1 MNTVLGVCQAMVVI
15 MFACRFLTRPCS
27 LATCRGDL
35 AKVGA
40 HLNIPFFFLF
50 FSFFKKKERRR
61 RNSGVLPF
69 SRPPSLLPPRV
80 WLSDSANAV
89 QPLHRNADMNV
100 GSLYNCRVP
109 LIKQNTCFGSSA
121 HWTPTVLME
130 IELFPPSAVIVCLF
144 FKGAKT
150 SHTHTHTHRRVQV
163 TCCEFFFYKSWT

>member
-1 MNTVLGVCQAMVVI
+1 MNTVLGVCQTGVVI

-27 LATCRGDL
+27 LATCRGDR

-50 FSFFKKKERRR
+50 LFFQKEREKKKKKLRWFAVFQT
-61 RNSGVLPF
+61 SSLPE
-69 SRPPSLLPPRV
+69 
-80 WLSDSANAV
+80 SANAL

-109 LIKQNTCFGSSA
+109 LIKQNTCFGNSA
-121 HWTPTVLME
+121 HQTPTVLME
-130 IELFPPSAVIVCLF
+130 IELFSPKHCNCYC

-150 SHTHTHTHRRVQV
+150 SCTHTLPCSGHMLWVL
-163 TCCEFFFYKSWT
+163 FFF